1 MRIHPKYIQV
11 LGDGIIPLLGFFFWD
26 WNLYFILLF
35 YFIDMFTKEVLL
47 HLKAKKIVAYQEGTE
62 SPTVQNEKKV
72 WMKWGIISLILL
84 IFSIFLIQIS
94 MPFIQDQFN
103 AKNEII
109 RFWSYKEMGIEQGYI
124 FVPLIIFMGYT
135 QFKMEFLTPAVFTR
149 MNNSQL
155 WQPHLKAMLILVAF
169 TALTFG
175 LVHFIKIPEVIFVI
189 SIVLISSL
197 YQILHLKN

>member
-1 MRIHPKYIQV
+1 
-11 LGDGIIPLLGFFFWD
+11 
-26 WNLYFILLF
+26 
-35 YFIDMFTKEVLL
+35 
-47 HLKAKKIVAYQEGTE
+47 
-62 SPTVQNEKKV
+62 
-72 WMKWGIISLILL
+72 
-84 IFSIFLIQIS
+84 

>member
-47 HLKAKKIVAYQEGTE
+47 HLKAKKIVEHQIETRE
-62 SPTVQNEKKV
+62 LDIQIEKSNWIKF
-72 WMKWGIISLILL
+72 GLLSIILL
-84 IFSIFLIQIS
+84 IFSLFLIHIS

-103 AKNEII
+103 ATNEII

-135 QFKMEFLTPAVFTR
+135 QFKMEFLAPAVFTR
-149 MNNSQL
+149 INNSQL

-197 YQILHLKN
+197 YQILHLKK

>member
-47 HLKAKKIVAYQEGTE
+47 HLKAKKIVEHQIETE

-135 QFKMEFLTPAVFTR
+135 QFKMEFLAPTVFTR

-175 LVHFIKIPEVIFVI
+175 LVHFIKIPEVIIVI

-197 YQILHLKN
+197 YQILHLKK

>member
-47 HLKAKKIVAYQEGTE
+47 HLKAKKIVGHQIETE

-84 IFSIFLIQIS
+84 IFSVFLIQIS
-94 MPFIQDQFN
+94 MPFIQVDFN

-135 QFKMEFLTPAVFTR
+135 QFKMEFLAPAVFTR

>member
-47 HLKAKKIVAYQEGTE
+47 HLKAKKIVAHQIETE

>member
-47 HLKAKKIVAYQEGTE
+47 HLKAKKIVAHQEETE

-124 FVPLIIFMGYT
+124 FVPLIVFMGYT
-135 QFKMEFLTPAVFTR
+135 QFKMEFLAPAVFTR
-149 MNNSQL
+149 MNNAQL

-197 YQILHLKN
+197 YQILHLKK

>member
-47 HLKAKKIVAYQEGTE
+47 HLKAKKIVEHQIETRE
-62 SPTVQNEKKV
+62 LDIQIEKSNWIKFGLLSV
-72 WMKWGIISLILL
+72 ILL
-84 IFSIFLIQIS
+84 IFSLFIIHIS

-103 AKNEII
+103 ATNEII
-109 RFWSYKEMGIEQGYI
+109 RFWSYKEMGIEQGYV

-135 QFKMEFLTPAVFTR
+135 QFKMEFLAPAVFTR

-155 WQPHLKAMLILVAF
+155 WQPHLKAMLIIVAF

-175 LVHFIKIPEVIFVI
+175 LVHFIKVTEAIFVI

-197 YQILHLKN
+197 YQILHLKK

>member
-47 HLKAKKIVAYQEGTE
+47 HLKAKKIVEHQIETRE
-62 SPTVQNEKKV
+62 LDIQIEKSNWIKF
-72 WMKWGIISLILL
+72 GLLSIILL
-84 IFSIFLIQIS
+84 IFSLFLIHIS

-103 AKNEII
+103 ATNEII
-109 RFWSYKEMGIEQGYI
+109 RFWSYKEMGIEQGYV

-135 QFKMEFLTPAVFTR
+135 QFKMEFLAPAVFTR

-155 WQPHLKAMLILVAF
+155 WQPHLKAMLIIVAF

-175 LVHFIKIPEVIFVI
+175 LVHFIKVPEAIFVI

-197 YQILHLKN
+197 YQILHLNK

>member
-11 LGDGIIPLLGFFFWD
+11 LADGIIPLLGFFFWD

-155 WQPHLKAMLILVAF
+155 WQPHLKAMLIRVAF

>member
-135 QFKMEFLTPAVFTR
+135 QFKMEFLVPAVFTR

>member
-47 HLKAKKIVAYQEGTE
+47 HLKAKKIVAHQIETE

-135 QFKMEFLTPAVFTR
+135 QFKMEFLAPTVFTR

-175 LVHFIKIPEVIFVI
+175 LVHFIKIPEVIIVI

>member
-47 HLKAKKIVAYQEGTE
+47 HLKANKIFEHQLETGNSIVEH
-62 SPTVQNEKKV
+62 EKK
-72 WMKWGIISLILL
+72 KWLNFGIISFILL

-94 MPFIQDQFN
+94 MPFIQIDFN

-135 QFKMEFLTPAVFTR
+135 QFKMEFLAPAVYTR
-149 MNNSQL
+149 IDNSQL

-175 LVHFIKIPEVIFVI
+175 LVHFIKVPEAIFVI

-197 YQILHLKN
+197 YQILHLKK

>member
-1 MRIHPKYIQV
+1 
-11 LGDGIIPLLGFFFWD
+11 
-26 WNLYFILLF
+26 
-35 YFIDMFTKEVLL
+35 MFTKEVLL

-135 QFKMEFLTPAVFTR
+135 QFKMEFLVPAVFTR

-197 YQILHLKN
+197 YQILHLKK

>member
-47 HLKAKKIVAYQEGTE
+47 HLKAKKIVEHQLETGNSIVE
-62 SPTVQNEKKV
+62 HEKK
-72 WMKWGIISLILL
+72 KWLNFGTMSFILL

-94 MPFIQDQFN
+94 MPFIQIDFN

-135 QFKMEFLTPAVFTR
+135 QFKMEFLAPAVYTR
-149 MNNSQL
+149 IDNSQL

-175 LVHFIKIPEVIFVI
+175 LVHFIKVPEAIFVI

-197 YQILHLKN
+197 YQILHLKK

>member
-47 HLKAKKIVAYQEGTE
+47 HLKAKKIVAHQIETE

-135 QFKMEFLTPAVFTR
+135 QFKMEFLVPAVFTR

-175 LVHFIKIPEVIFVI
+175 LVHFIKIPEVIIVI
-189 SIVLISSL
+189 SIILISSL

>member
-47 HLKAKKIVAYQEGTE
+47 HLKAKKIVAHQIETE

-135 QFKMEFLTPAVFTR
+135 QFKMEFLVPAVFTR

>member
-47 HLKAKKIVAYQEGTE
+47 HLKAKKIVAHQIETE

-135 QFKMEFLTPAVFTR
+135 QFKMEFLAPAVFTR
-149 MNNSQL
+149 MNNAQL

-197 YQILHLKN
+197 YQILHLKK

>member
-47 HLKAKKIVAYQEGTE
+47 HLKAKKIVAHQIETE
-62 SPTVQNEKKV
+62 SPTVQNEKKE

-94 MPFIQDQFN
+94 MPFIQVDFN

-135 QFKMEFLTPAVFTR
+135 QFKMEFLVPAVFTR

-175 LVHFIKIPEVIFVI
+175 LVHFIKIPEVIIVI
-189 SIVLISSL
+189 SIVFISSL
-197 YQILHLKN
+197 YQILHLKK

>member
-47 HLKAKKIVAYQEGTE
+47 HLKAKKIVEHQLETGGSIVE
-62 SPTVQNEKKV
+62 HEKKN
-72 WMKWGIISLILL
+72 WLKFGIISFILL

-94 MPFIQDQFN
+94 MPFIQIDFN

-135 QFKMEFLTPAVFTR
+135 QFKMEFLAPAVFTR
-149 MNNSQL
+149 INNSLL
-155 WQPHLKAMLILVAF
+155 WQPHLKSMLIMVAF

-175 LVHFIKIPEVIFVI
+175 LVHFIKVPEAFFVI
-189 SIVLISSL
+189 SIVIFSSL
-197 YQILHLKN
+197 YQILHLKK

>member
-47 HLKAKKIVAYQEGTE
+47 HLKAKKIVAHQIETE

-135 QFKMEFLTPAVFTR
+135 QLKMEFLTPAVFTR

-175 LVHFIKIPEVIFVI
+175 LVHFIKIQEVIFVI

-197 YQILHLKN
+197 YQILHLKK

>member
-47 HLKAKKIVAYQEGTE
+47 HLKAKKIVAHQIETE

-84 IFSIFLIQIS
+84 ISSIFLIQIS
-94 MPFIQDQFN
+94 MPLIQDQFN

-124 FVPLIIFMGYT
+124 FVPLIVFMGYT
-135 QFKMEFLTPAVFTR
+135 QFKIEFLAPAVFTR

-197 YQILHLKN
+197 YQILHLKK

>member
-35 YFIDMFTKEVLL
+35 YFIDMLTKEVLL

-135 QFKMEFLTPAVFTR
+135 QFKMEFLVPAVFTR

>member
-135 QFKMEFLTPAVFTR
+135 QFKMEFLVPAVFTR

-197 YQILHLKN
+197 YQILHLKK

>member
-35 YFIDMFTKEVLL
+35 YFIDMLTKEVLL
-47 HLKAKKIVAYQEGTE
+47 HLKAKKIVAHQVETGSSIVE
-62 SPTVQNEKKV
+62 HEKKN
-72 WMKWGIISLILL
+72 WLKFGITSVIFL

-94 MPFIQDQFN
+94 MPFIQVDFN

-135 QFKMEFLTPAVFTR
+135 QFKMEFLAPAVFTR
-149 MNNSQL
+149 IDNSQL
-155 WQPHLKAMLILVAF
+155 WQPHLKAMLILVSF

-175 LVHFIKIPEVIFVI
+175 LVHFIKIPEAIFVI
-189 SIVLISSL
+189 SIVFISSL

>member
-47 HLKAKKIVAYQEGTE
+47 HLKAKKIVAHQIGTE

-135 QFKMEFLTPAVFTR
+135 QFKMEFLVPAVFTR

>member
-47 HLKAKKIVAYQEGTE
+47 HLKAKKIVEHQIETE

-135 QFKMEFLTPAVFTR
+135 QFKMEFLAPTVFTR

-197 YQILHLKN
+197 YQILHLKK